1 MLRMCF
7 NWKVLAGLAVL
18 GLAVWVL
25 APGAAAAALPVLL
38 ALACPLSMLFMM
50 QSMRRQGG
58 QTPTLV
64 DPGPASAQYTCTM
77 HPSVDAAEPAACPI
91 CGMRLTPASEPAL
104 DARASDNNGTREER
118 LAELQT
124 RLEALSEQQTSLAQA
139 IRDMEDADPLPAGG
153 AVLDDAERVAQPAA
167 RGRSR

>member
-91 CGMRLTPASEPAL
+91 CGMRLTPASEPAR
-104 DARASDNNGTREER
+104 DARASDNNGTGEER
-118 LAELQT
+118 LAELQA
-124 RLEALSEQQTSLAQA
+124 RLGARPKTSSVILSEAKDLSLSVSWHSREILRRCAPQ
-139 IRDMEDADPLPAGG
+139 DDG
-153 AVLDDAERVAQPAA
+153 ALQP
-167 RGRSR
+167 GF